1 MNSYVVILTAQS
13 MSECGA
19 YRCFE
24 LPIEAANEEQAIEKI
39 KKETEK
45 FTVYNTSYRI
55 KGR

>member
-39 KKETEK
+39 KKETK
-45 FTVYNTSYRI
+45 NFTVYNTSYRI